1 MIYADHAATTKL
13 SAKALDSMLP
23 WLKDAYANPSQPYSF
38 SRSAKKAIEN
48 ARETIAACIHAGP
61 DEIFMTSGGTES
73 NNWAIKGAAFS
84 CFAPGI
90 LITSAIEH
98 HSVLRACEA
107 MAKQSWQIIRLKPSK
122 DGVIL
127 PESLTAHIGQ
137 NTRLVSIMMAN
148 NELGTIQP
156 IQKYALVAHQHGA
169 LFHTDAVQAVGHIP
183 INTDALQMDML
194 SASAH
199 KFNGPKGTGFLYIRK
214 GTRIL
219 PYADGGS
226 QEAGYRAGTENVA
239 GIVGMAT
246 ALKENIEN
254 LENNQNYLQKL
265 TTRLLEKIKDLPYH
279 LNGRDQ
285 DLLPGVLNLSFP
297 GNDGEA
303 LLHRLDLM
311 GICVSTGSACDSK
324 RTVISHVLK
333 EIGLQEDIARGTIRI
348 SLGTENTEDDVD
360 IIANALLNIVKKQTV

>member
-23 WLKDAYANPSQPYSF
+23 WLKNAYANPSQPYSF

-73 NNWAIKGAAFS
+73 NNWAIKGTAFS
-84 CFAPGI
+84 CFAPGV

-156 IQKYALVAHQHGA
+156 IQKYALIAHQYGA
-169 LFHTDAVQAVGHIP
+169 LFHTDAVQVVGHIP
-183 INTDALQMDML
+183 INADALQMDML

-254 LENNQNYLQKL
+254 LDNNQNYLQKL
-265 TTRLLEKIKDLPYH
+265 TTRLLEKIKDLPYQ

-297 GNDGEA
+297 GHDGEA
-303 LLHRLDLM
+303 LLHQLDLM

-333 EIGLQEDIARGTIRI
+333 EIGLKEDIARGTIRI
-348 SLGTENTEDDVD
+348 SLGTDNTEDDVD
-360 IIANALLNIVKKQTV
+360 AIANALLKIVKKQTV